1 MVYVSGSWVR
11 FESLPST
18 LRAVVPVALT
28 TILSSAVTGGS
39 SPPEDGPLLQLL
51 NAPVAPT
58 ITSAHNT
65 ARHESFIPPPALRFD
80 VPAARS
86 RGGRQFNAVF
96 TANGL

>member
-11 FESLPST
+11 FESLAST

-28 TILSSAVTGGS
+28 EILSSAVTGGS

-80 VPAARS
+80 VPQAWS
-86 RGGRQFNAVF
+86 HGGRHSNVALA
-96 TANGL
+96 TCGL